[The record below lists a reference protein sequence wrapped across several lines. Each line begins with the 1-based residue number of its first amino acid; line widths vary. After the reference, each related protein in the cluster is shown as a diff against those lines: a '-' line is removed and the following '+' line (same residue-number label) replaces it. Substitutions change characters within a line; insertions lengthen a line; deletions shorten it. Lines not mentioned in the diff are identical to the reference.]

1 MESGD
6 AIVGYRIWGV
16 DNVVYGPVELPVLVN
31 WIRDERVTADTWVFC
46 EHAGAWQKAAAV
58 PELHLFFRQPP
69 APTASGRPSP
79 ETFSPLIPGVKP
91 GALRRVK
98 ILADMTDQQ
107 LGRFAQMME
116 VLSVRQWTEVV
127 KQGAPGDAMYLILEG
142 EMRVRLMIGDKEST
156 LATLGAGEFFGE
168 IALFDQGAR
177 SADVVANKDTVLLKI
192 SAASFQKVVQESPD
206 LATPFLF
213 AIGRTL
219 AARIRAD
226 DKRYRD
232 SVVFA
237 RAARPA

>member
-1 MESGD
+1 MESAD

-46 EHAGAWQKAAAV
+46 EQAGAWKKAAAV
-58 PELHLFFRQPP
+58 TELQMFF
-69 APTASGRPSP
+69 GRRPGAAAGGGPSP
-79 ETFSPLIPGVKP
+79 GAFSPLIPGVAP
-91 GALRRVK
+91 GALRRVR

-116 VLSVRQWTEVV
+116 VQNVRQWTEIV
-127 KQGAPGDAMYLILEG
+127 KQGVPGDAMYLVLEG
-142 EMRVRLMIGDKEST
+142 EVRVRLMIGDKEST
-156 LATLGAGEFFGE
+156 LATLAAGDFFGE
-168 IALFDQGAR
+168 IALFDHGPR
-177 SADVVANKDTVLLKI
+177 SADVVANKDSVLLKI
-192 SAASFQKVVQESPD
+192 SSASFQKVVSESPD

-237 RAARPA
+237 RAAR

>member
-1 MESGD
+1 MESAD

-46 EHAGAWQKAAAV
+46 EQAGAWQKAAAV
-58 PELHLFFRQPP
+58 LELQMFFGKRPG
-69 APTASGRPSP
+69 ATAGNGPGSGA
-79 ETFSPLIPGVKP
+79 FSPLIPGVPP
-91 GALRRVK
+91 GALRRVR
-98 ILADMTDQQ
+98 ILADMADQQ

-116 VLSVRQWTEVV
+116 VQNVRQWTEIV
-127 KQGAPGDAMYLILEG
+127 KQGAPGDAMYLVLEG
-142 EMRVRLMIGDKEST
+142 EVRVRLMIGDKESI
-156 LATLGAGEFFGE
+156 LATLAAGDFFGE
-168 IALFDQGAR
+168 IALFDHGPR
-177 SADVVANKDTVLLKI
+177 SADVVANEDSVLLKV
-192 SAASFQKVVQESPD
+192 SAASFQKVVSESPE

-232 SVVFA
+232 SVAFA
-237 RAARPA
+237 RAAR